1 MKLDFAQNCHDTYE
15 LHIEINENLTL
26 ICIT

>member
-1 MKLDFAQNCHDTYE
+1 MKLDFAQICHETYE
-15 LHIEINENLTL
+15 LHMKINENLTL